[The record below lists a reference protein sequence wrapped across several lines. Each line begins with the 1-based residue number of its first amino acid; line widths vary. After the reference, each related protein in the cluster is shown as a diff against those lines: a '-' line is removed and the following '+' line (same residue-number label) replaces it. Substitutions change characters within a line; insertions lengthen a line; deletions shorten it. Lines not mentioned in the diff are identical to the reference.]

1 MSNELKKPIRK
12 YKQGKGYRHEITITK
27 QDIKDLDNAEEV
39 YLLDTKKYEDLKNKI
54 KELQQIIT
62 KYEKEIE
69 NKNKKIATLEENK
82 TKDQEN
88 IIHELKYANK
98 LLDQQHETIKHH
110 RETIK
115 EINQHQYENIEKL
128 NQQHIDQLKE
138 TYEQFNK
145 ELQKYIAVNHLQ
157 NAALKQILELGFIDM
172 IRNKHKKIAKDRIK
186 EFDTKPVYELTKKT

>member
-1 MSNELKKPIRK
+1 MIEKEIKE
-12 YKQGKGYRHEITITK
+12 YKQGNKTIQRINILKKDNITGKVNILEIQEYK
-27 QDIKDLDNAEEV
+27 QLKKEIKV
-39 YLLDTKKYEDLKNKI
+39 LKEAIN
-54 KELQQIIT
+54 

-69 NKNKKIATLEENK
+69 HKNRKITNLEENK

-115 EINQHQYENIEKL
+115 EINQQQYKNIEKL
-128 NQQHIDQLKE
+128 DKQHINQLKK
-138 TYEQFNK
+138 TYDQFNK

-157 NAALKQILELGFIDM
+157 NNALKQILELGFIDIIM
-172 IRNKHKKIAKDRIK
+172 NKHEKIAKQNIK
-186 EFDTKPVYELTKKT
+186 EIDPKPVYELVEKKE

>member
-1 MSNELKKPIRK
+1 MIEKEIKE
-12 YKQGKGYRHEITITK
+12 YKQGNKTIQRINILKKDNITGKVNILEIQEYK
-27 QDIKDLDNAEEV
+27 QLKKEIKV
-39 YLLDTKKYEDLKNKI
+39 LKEAIN
-54 KELQQIIT
+54 

-69 NKNKKIATLEENK
+69 HKNRKITNLEENK

-115 EINQHQYENIEKL
+115 EINQQQYENIEKL
-128 NQQHIDQLKE
+128 DKQHINQLKK
-138 TYEQFNK
+138 TYDQFNK

-157 NAALKQILELGFIDM
+157 NNALKQILELGFIDIIM
-172 IRNKHKKIAKDRIK
+172 NKHEKIAKQNIK
-186 EFDTKPVYELTKKT
+186 EIDPKPVYELVEKKE